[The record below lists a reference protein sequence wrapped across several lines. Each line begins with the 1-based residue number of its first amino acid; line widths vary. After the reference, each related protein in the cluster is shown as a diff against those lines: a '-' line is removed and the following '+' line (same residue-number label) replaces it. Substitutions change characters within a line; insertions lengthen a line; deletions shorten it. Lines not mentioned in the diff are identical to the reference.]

1 MHLAICDD
9 EPAELKS
16 MVDFWKQYDPTQ
28 KFEFSCFPSATELL
42 AASKTQQFHIIL
54 LDIEMSGQTG
64 FEAAQKL
71 ISQEKKPLIIFV
83 TKSPSYS
90 IRGYGLAFRYLLKPL
105 NWTDFRDALDAALAE
120 YESNR
125 LMLHLSDRQT
135 AIRFEDI
142 LYIETYDHLTIVHTL
157 KNAYTIR
164 VSLSELTS
172 RLPRN
177 MFVSPQKS
185 YLVNMHYI
193 SSVYPCHLILIN
205 ETTIP
210 ISRRKRTEFD
220 VALNDFLGR

>member
-9 EPAELKS
+9 EPAELK
-16 MVDFWKQYDPTQ
+16 MIVDFWEKYDPAR
-28 KFEFSCFPSATELL
+28 KFKFSCFSSACELL
-42 AASKTQQFHIIL
+42 AAAKNQQFHIIL

-64 FEAAQKL
+64 FDAAQEL
-71 ISQEKKPLIIFV
+71 IAQDKQPLIIFV
-83 TKSPSYS
+83 TKSPAYS

-105 NWTDFRDALDAALAE
+105 NWPDFRDALDAALAE

-125 LMLHLSDRQT
+125 LMLHLSDRET

-157 KNAYTIR
+157 KNAYTLR
-164 VSLSELTS
+164 SSLSDLTS

-193 SSVYPCHLILIN
+193 ASVYLQTLALVDG
-205 ETTIP
+205 TSIP
-210 ISRRKRTEFD
+210 ISRRKRAEFNL
-220 VALNDFLGR
+220 ALNEFLGR